1 MISLSGIKP
10 TSTPHIGNHLGMV
23 LPAISLQDSYDCR
36 YFIADYHAMT
46 TIHDAKAMRE
56 NSRGIAAYFLAFGL
70 DPKKCIFYRQ
80 SDLPQVCELAWI
92 LSCVTNMGLL
102 ERAHAWKA
110 AKDRGNEGA
119 EVHGLFAY
127 PMLMAADIL
136 IHDADIVPVGKDQVQ
151 HVEMTRDMAERFNF
165 TFGDTLHLPEARFSE
180 RVAVIPG
187 LDGRKMSK
195 SYGNTI
201 NLMYTPKKLKQQI
214 MSIVTD
220 STPIDQPKDYEHC
233 NVYNI
238 YKLFATEQQCAEL
251 AEKYKTPGFGY
262 GHAKLALYDLLME
275 LTDGPRKIYNDYM
288 DHPDTLD
295 DVLKDGAKRASVKM
309 NEVLGRVRDAVGFYT
324 GRVPNSI

>member
-1 MISLSGIKP
+1 MKQVSLSGIKP
-10 TSTPHIGNHLGMV
+10 TSTPHVGNHLGMIE
-23 LPAISLQDSYDCR
+23 PAIALQDQFDCR

-46 TIHDAKAMRE
+46 TVHDAAKMRE
-56 NSRGIAAYFLAFGL
+56 YSHGIAAYFLAFGL

-110 AKDRGNEGA
+110 AKDRGTAGE

-127 PMLMAADIL
+127 PVLMAADIL
-136 IHDADIVPVGKDQVQ
+136 IHDSDIVPVGKDQVQ

-165 TFGDTLHLPEARFSE
+165 AFGETFHLPTAKFNE
-180 RVAVIPG
+180 RMATIPG

-201 NLMYTPKKLKQQI
+201 NLMYSPKQLRKQI

-220 STPIDQPKDYEHC
+220 STPIDQPKDYEKC
-233 NVYNI
+233 NVYQL
-238 YKLFATEQQCAEL
+238 YKLFATPEQCEEL
-251 AEKYKTPGFGY
+251 AEKYRTPGFGY
-262 GHAKLALYDLLME
+262 GHAKLALYDLLMAKTE
-275 LTDGPRKIYNDYM
+275 GPRKIYDDFM
-288 DHPDTLD
+288 AHPDTLED
-295 DVLKDGAKRASVKM
+295 ILRDGAARASVKM
-309 NEVLGRVRDAVGFYT
+309 NEVLNRARNAVGYK
-324 GRVPNSI
+324 G

>member
-10 TSTPHIGNHLGMV
+10 TSTPHVGNHLGMIE
-23 LPAISLQDSYDCR
+23 PAIALQDQFDCR

-46 TIHDAKAMRE
+46 TVHDAAKMRE
-56 NSRGIAAYFLAFGL
+56 YSHGIAAYFLAFGL
-70 DPKKCIFYRQ
+70 NPEKCIFYRQ

-110 AKDRGNEGA
+110 AKDRGTSGE

-127 PMLMAADIL
+127 PVLMAADIL
-136 IHDADIVPVGKDQVQ
+136 IHDSDIVPVGKDQVQ

-165 TFGDTLHLPEARFSE
+165 AFGDTFHLPTAKFNE
-180 RVAVIPG
+180 RVATIPG

-201 NLMYTPKKLKQQI
+201 NLMLPPKQLKKQI

-220 STPIDQPKDYEHC
+220 STPIDQPKEYEHC
-233 NVYNI
+233 NVYQL
-238 YKLFATEQQCAEL
+238 YKLFATPEQCNEL
-251 AEKYKTPGFGY
+251 AEKYRTPGFGY
-262 GHAKLALYDLLME
+262 GHAKLALYDLLIAK
-275 LTDGPRKIYNDYM
+275 TDGPRKIYEDFM
-288 DHPDTLD
+288 AHPDTLE
-295 DVLKDGAKRASVKM
+295 DVLKDGANRARVKM
-309 NEVLGRVRDAVGFYT
+309 DEVLNRARNAVGYK
-324 GRVPNSI
+324 I